1 VIEAKERWHFEHS
14 LNKFKVPIIRRA
26 DGEYLHPDARI
37 GWFMWQ
43 ERAKLDG
50 TIGVPKPLTPVEE
63 PILTREM
70 FEAEMRRLN
79 PEGQTPPPKSPD
91 AG

>member
-1 VIEAKERWHFEHS
+1 MTEAQERWQFEHS
-14 LNKFKVPIIRRA
+14 LNRFKVPIIRRA

-50 TIGVPKPLTPVEE
+50 AIGVPKPLTLADLGTP
-63 PILTREM
+63 L
-70 FEAEMRRLN
+70 
-79 PEGQTPPPKSPD
+79 QTDPASD
-91 AG
+91 